1 MKTHLPLVAIIGR
14 VNVGKSTLLNRLS
27 EQHKAIVSPHPGTT
41 RDLIQAEI
49 NWNAFRLANLARSK
63 GDAVSIFLIAEGVEY
78 GKHTSDQ
85 FNIKKLV
92 EKFLES
98 GGTIVA
104 CGTCM
109 AIRKQK
115 SVKECPAGGIE
126 DLYHLIADSDKMIT
140 F

>member
-1 MKTHLPLVAIIGR
+1 MKLAII
-14 VNVGKSTLLNRLS
+14 LS
-27 EQHKAIVSPHPGTT
+27 GS
-41 RDLIQAEI
+41 QAEI